1 MSQIFRQKIFWK
13 KTLWWTWKVYEF
25 LCVTIVTLYIAFV
38 FVGLVAHF
46 NDSYVLPNKMVVK
59 RVFDFTL
66 YGRPDLFAADGH
78 TLLARDLDMM
88 CFNDRYIEVYAA
100 TGGGLIDGETNLRVS
115 PQYGKDVSGLHRGPF
130 SCNGYYIGW
139 VGASLLFERNQE
151 PSEGPCDWLNF
162 SNPNLKNLAW
172 FEKRRCRSRR

>member
-1 MSQIFRQKIFWK
+1 MLEIFWQKTFWK
-13 KTLWWTWKVYEF
+13 KTIWWTWKVYEF
-25 LCVTIVTLYIAFV
+25 LCVTIVTLYIALM
-38 FVGLVAHF
+38 LVAMVSYF

-66 YGRPDLFAADGH
+66 SGRPDLFAADGH

-88 CFNDRYIEVYAA
+88 CFNDRYIEVFAE
-100 TGGGLIDGETNLRVS
+100 TGGGLIDGETNLRV
-115 PQYGKDVSGLHRGPF
+115 PRQYGKDVSGLHRGPF

-139 VGASLLFERNQE
+139 VGASLLYERN
-151 PSEGPCDWLNF
+151 PDPLVVSCNWRNF

-172 FEKRRCRSRR
+172 FEKRRCRSGR